1 MDVSDRQVSKQFIR
15 CISSVLFGSGS
26 SIWGDISISVFA
38 SLCYHNL
45 VLLAIQ
51 NGVEIRTIRPSTVM
65 MMRSLCVAFRTL
77 KV

>member
-15 CISSVLFGSGS
+15 RIFSVLFGSGS
-26 SIWGDISISVFA
+26 SIWDDISISVFA

-65 MMRSLCVAFRTL
+65 MMRSLCVAFRML